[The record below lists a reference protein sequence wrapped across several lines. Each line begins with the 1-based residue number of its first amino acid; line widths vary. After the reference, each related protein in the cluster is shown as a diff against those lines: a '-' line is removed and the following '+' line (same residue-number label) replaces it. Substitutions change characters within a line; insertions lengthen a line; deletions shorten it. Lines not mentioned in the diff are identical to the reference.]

1 MTLEEGKKAIEQL
14 KAEGHSEEEIL
25 GAFYKMFQNDKLT
38 LEELDGMVNLMG
50 YHLTD
55 DFKAMSPEDQ
65 KTKGYEETEE
75 PAEGVDS
82 EEVEEAK
89 ETEGGEKAEA
99 ESDNKD
105 SDTESSENSE
115 DSGDSDKS
123 EDSDDDEEFEE
134 DSDEEKEYAMKK
146 LFGN

>member
-75 PAEGVDS
+75 AAEGVDS

-89 ETEGGEKAEA
+89 ETESGEKVEA
-99 ESDNKD
+99 ESEDGNTD
-105 SDTESSENSE
+105 NSE
-115 DSGDSDKS
+115 DSGDSDNS
-123 EDSDDDEEFEE
+123 DDSDDDEEFEE

>member
-14 KAEGHSEEEIL
+14 KAEGHSEDEIL

-75 PAEGVDS
+75 PAEGVGS

-89 ETEGGEKAEA
+89 ETESGEKAET
-99 ESDNKD
+99 EGNNED
-105 SDTESSENSE
+105 SNTDNSE
-115 DSGDSDKS
+115 DSGDSDNS
-123 EDSDDDEEFEE
+123 EDSDDDDDEEFEE

>member
-1 MTLEEGKKAIEQL
+1 MTLDEGKKAIEQL

-25 GAFYKMFQNDKLT
+25 GAFYKMFQNDELSFD
-38 LEELDGMVNLMG
+38 ELDGMVNLMG

-55 DFKAMSPEDQ
+55 EFKNMSPEDQ

-75 PAEGVDS
+75 PAEGVNK

-89 ETEGGEKAEA
+89 EIDNNEKSDSNE
-99 ESDNKD
+99 ESDSK
-105 SDTESSENSE
+105 EESE
-115 DSGDSDKS
+115 DESDKEKNDES
-123 EDSDDDEEFEE
+123 EDES
-134 DSDEEKEYAMKK
+134 EEKERAMK